1 MIALLKYDL
10 NTRERLL
17 LKATIEDYIE
27 TKVPISSGYLKNKHN
42 FGLSPATIRS
52 VLASLENKGLL
63 SHPHTSSGRIP
74 TDAGYR
80 YFVDQL
86 LDGAESNRDEYHQI
100 EQSLKRVSYNVDELM
115 QAVASTLASAS
126 RMFGL
131 VMVEHYQ
138 ESLLKDIELVRL
150 SSERVMLVLAMKS
163 GFINSITLN
172 LRVAVEQDVLES
184 VTRVLKERLI
194 DLTLTEIQLTIKD
207 RLRDTD
213 IYKHEVIQILV
224 NNPVQHFYIASDNI
238 IYQST
243 LVPLLEQPEFQ
254 NASILQKTIT
264 ALEPSIIS
272 KYLITQLG
280 DMGNFILIGSENP
293 NVNLEHC
300 SLISSR
306 FKSADIN
313 GQLIVVG
320 PTRIPYQNILNMLA
334 NFTEILPDVC

>member
-1 MIALLKYDL
+1 
-10 NTRERLL
+10 
-17 LKATIEDYIE
+17 
-27 TKVPISSGYLKNKHN
+27 
-42 FGLSPATIRS
+42 
-52 VLASLENKGLL
+52 
-63 SHPHTSSGRIP
+63 
-74 TDAGYR
+74 
-80 YFVDQL
+80 
-86 LDGAESNRDEYHQI
+86 
-100 EQSLKRVSYNVDELM
+100 
-115 QAVASTLASAS
+115 
-126 RMFGL
+126 
-131 VMVEHYQ
+131 
-138 ESLLKDIELVRL
+138 
-150 SSERVMLVLAMKS
+150 MK
-163 GFINSITLN
+163 
-172 LRVAVEQDVLES
+172 
-184 VTRVLKERLI
+184 KERLI
-194 DLTLTEIQLTIKD
+194 DLTLSEIQLTIKD

>member
-1 MIALLKYDL
+1 MAESMQ
-10 NTRERLL
+10 TRLTQESTRG
-17 LKATIEDYIE
+17 
-27 TKVPISSGYLKNKHN
+27 IS
-42 FGLSPATIRS
+42 A
-52 VLASLENKGLL
+52 LASLEQKGLL

-213 IYKHEVIQILV
+213 I
-224 NNPVQHFYIASDNI
+224 
-238 IYQST
+238 
-243 LVPLLEQPEFQ
+243 
-254 NASILQKTIT
+254 
-264 ALEPSIIS
+264 
-272 KYLITQLG
+272 
-280 DMGNFILIGSENP
+280 
-293 NVNLEHC
+293 
-300 SLISSR
+300 
-306 FKSADIN
+306 
-313 GQLIVVG
+313 
-320 PTRIPYQNILNMLA
+320 
-334 NFTEILPDVC
+334 